1 MAHRPSKIRSLRKTP
16 RAPGR
21 LHALLLALAWV
32 AAGAGLMFGLSQLPN
47 RLDTVLFFST
57 ALRNITMGLLQLGAG
72 LLQLVGALLLIVLV
86 ATSLVLLIGGLL
98 RLLRVFSP
106 GSFGPDG
113 LASRFRRGR
122 QRPSDNGREVNTPSY
137 LLDRHL

>member
-1 MAHRPSKIRSLRKTP
+1 MAHRPNKIRSLRKTP

-21 LHALLLALAWV
+21 LPALLLALAWV

-86 ATSLVLLIGGLL
+86 ATSLALLIGGLL

-106 GSFGPDG
+106 GSFGPHG

-122 QRPSDNGREVNTPSY
+122 QRPSDNGREANTPSY
-137 LLDRHL
+137 LLDRRL

>member
-1 MAHRPSKIRSLRKTP
+1 MRHRPAKIRSLRKAP
-16 RAPGR
+16 RPPGR
-21 LHALLLALAWV
+21 FQACLLAVAWI

-72 LLQLVGALLLIVLV
+72 LLQLVGALLLIILV
-86 ATSLVLLIGGLL
+86 ATSLVLLTGGLL

-106 GSFGPDG
+106 GSFGPEG
-113 LASRFRRGR
+113 LGSRFRRAGK
-122 QRPSDNGREVNTPSY
+122 RPKGGASEPSAPSY

>member
-1 MAHRPSKIRSLRKTP
+1 MRHRPAKIRSLRKAP
-16 RAPGR
+16 RPPGR
-21 LHALLLALAWV
+21 LQALFLALAWV

-72 LLQLVGALLLIVLV
+72 LLQLLGALLLIILV
-86 ATSLVLLIGGLL
+86 ATSLVLLTGGLL

-122 QRPSDNGREVNTPSY
+122 HRPSGDEPPATPPSY

>member
-1 MAHRPSKIRSLRKTP
+1 MAHRPSKIRSLRKAP

-21 LHALLLALAWV
+21 LPALLLALAWV

-72 LLQLVGALLLIVLV
+72 LLQLVGALVLIILV
-86 ATSLVLLIGGLL
+86 ATSLVLLTGGLL

-113 LASRFRRGR
+113 LASRLRRGR
-122 QRPSDNGREVNTPSY
+122 QRPSGDGREPTTPSY

>member
-1 MAHRPSKIRSLRKTP
+1 MAHRPNKIRSLRKTP

-21 LHALLLALAWV
+21 LPALLLALAWV

-86 ATSLVLLIGGLL
+86 ATSLALLIGGLL

-122 QRPSDNGREVNTPSY
+122 QRPSDNGREANTPSY
-137 LLDRHL
+137 LLDRRL

>member
-1 MAHRPSKIRSLRKTP
+1 MAHRPNKIRSLRKTP

-21 LHALLLALAWV
+21 LPALLLALAWV

-86 ATSLVLLIGGLL
+86 ATSLALLIGGLL

-122 QRPSDNGREVNTPSY
+122 QRPSDNGREANTPSY
-137 LLDRHL
+137 LMDRRL